1 MSCTSQQVAGLNP
14 AQLVQFLQTT
24 TSTCLYDFVW
34 TLDTNMAGV
43 LTDQHVIAVLN
54 EIALVSPAYQG
65 DNQQHM
71 SELMYFAHAAY
82 YLKSYN
88 PADPTLFVLANTNV
102 AAEAALDAFA
112 ASAHFNDAN
121 TTAASI
127 LYDWVNTVDA
137 AVLGHRY
144 YAQLVGILQT
154 FNTQPARWSDYWQ
167 GVVAWTTLLAINR
180 QVGINAAFPAQIDQ
194 SLIDELTTLAG
205 NTSLPV
211 AAQYLASNAIWV
223 LGGFCKNV
231 PPWKAAAVQA
241 ITDVR
246 AVWSPGLT
254 PPAQW
259 TNTTQFTQQWLWTV
273 STLDDCN
280 NCQDAGGNPLC
291 KSDVIPQLEAQVLPH
306 TYTFD
311 DGAMVVQTPLALA
324 DVQPLFH
331 AVKQVEAQFNR
342 LTQTLAPLPGDPNG
356 VLRIVL
362 FGSRADYENYAP
374 FLFNLST
381 GNGGIYLEDLG
392 TFYTYDRT
400 PQESIY
406 PLEELF
412 RHEFAHYLVGR
423 FLIGGMWGQAPI
435 YQGNRMVWFDE
446 GLAEFCAWSSIAE
459 GIKPRK
465 RLAELVQQDGPNRM
479 TVGQILSAS
488 YGDFKFYRYAAF
500 LFAYWHQHDLA
511 TLLQIIDFVR
521 AGDVPGYDAKI
532 AQLKADAGL
541 QAAYDQF
548 LDDLV
553 ANIAALDDPS
563 TVVPALNALDLALPS
578 DVQTQVRQTRIG
590 YLADCTVA
598 AAQMNTRF
606 SARGTLSGVP
616 GGQQDIV
623 AAWRAFDANLDEMIG
638 ELEQQ
643 GINNFAALNGRFG
656 KIRWVDLGGGQS
668 YPMADYFVEG
678 PLVQG
683 AAALQPPLQQVMADF
698 LSTRLGVNAT
708 AMLVNPTTVE
718 VRVPIT
724 TGLRADTTPNAL
736 LLAELEDERE
746 ELRNQVYAIRPPYYR
761 SLEVDWDGAA
771 QIIPVAN
778 QQHYALRNVLCKVQL
793 A

>member
-34 TLDTNMAGV
+34 TLDPNMAGV
-43 LTDQHVIAVLN
+43 LTDQHVIGVLN

-71 SELMYFAHAAY
+71 LELMYFAHATY
-82 YLKSYN
+82 YLKAYN
-88 PADPTLFVLANTNV
+88 PADPALFVLANTNA

-112 ASAHFNDAN
+112 ASPHFNDAN

-137 AVLGHRY
+137 AVLGDRY

-180 QVGINAAFPAQIDQ
+180 QVGINAAFPAAIDQ

-205 NTSLPV
+205 NTTLPA
-211 AAQYLASNAIWV
+211 AAQYLATNAIWV

-241 ITDVR
+241 ITNVR

-254 PPAQW
+254 RPAQW

-374 FLFNLST
+374 FLFNLGT

-446 GLAEFCAWSSIAE
+446 GLAEFCAWSSIAD

-479 TVGQILSAS
+479 TVGQVLSAS

-500 LFAYWHQHDLA
+500 LFAHWHQHDLA

-553 ANIAALDDPS
+553 ANTAALDDPS

-578 DVQTQVRQTRIG
+578 DVQTQVRLTRIG
-590 YLADCTVA
+590 YLANCTIA
-598 AAQMNTRF
+598 AAQINTRF
-606 SARGTLSGVP
+606 SARGTLSGVA
-616 GGQQDIV
+616 GGQQDLV
-623 AAWRAFDANLDEMIG
+623 TAWRAFDANLDEMIG

-643 GINNFAALNGRFG
+643 GINNFTALNARFG
-656 KIRWVDLGGGQS
+656 RIRWVDLGGGQS

-683 AAALQPPLQQVMADF
+683 GGALQPPLQQVTADF

-724 TGLRADTTPNAL
+724 TGLRADTTPLAV
-736 LLAELEDERE
+736 LLAELEDGRE

-761 SLEVDWDGAA
+761 SFLVDWDGAA

-778 QQHYALRNVLCKVQL
+778 QQHYALRNVLCQVQL